1 MTREQT
7 RNFLAWRSQ
16 TFTSTKVEDPAFQE
30 NEWYR
35 EFQLVP
41 PEVLFKAVE
50 LTKRRQ
56 SFSPSIADVRA
67 SLRTIYNET
76 LLSLLDW
83 HSLKDLDYRPK
94 NAAELIATMRGIV
107 PYAIATGLECVNI
120 HEVPGILADLE
131 MEKLEEKR

>member
-1 MTREQT
+1 ME
-7 RNFLAWRSQ
+7 LMA
-16 TFTSTKVEDPAFQE
+16 
-30 NEWYR
+30 NEWHR
-35 EFQLVP
+35 EFALLDP
-41 PEVLFKAVE
+41 NALFKATE
-50 LTKRRQ
+50 LFKRK
-56 SFSPSIADVRA
+56 SMFAPSIAEIRT

-83 HSLKDLDYRPK
+83 HSFRDLDYRPK

-131 MEKLEEKR
+131 MEKLEGKV

>member
-7 RNFLAWRSQ
+7 RNFLAWRNQ

-30 NEWYR
+30 TEWFR
-35 EFQLVP
+35 EFQLIP
-41 PEVLFKAVE
+41 PDVMFKAVE
-50 LTKRRQ
+50 LTKRKQ
-56 SFSPSIADVRA
+56 SFSPSISDVRA
-67 SLRTIYNET
+67 ALLTIYNET
-76 LLSLLDW
+76 LISLLNW
-83 HSLKDLDYRPK
+83 NSLRDLDYRPK

-120 HEVPGILADLE
+120 HEVPGILANLE